1 MKWAEVAKFF
11 GPTDVYYKYVNLF
24 TQIRKQIQAI
34 ILLSF
39 FQSNLIIFFFFF
51 LQDRNFTLT

>member
-39 FQSNLIIFFFFF
+39 FSIKLNDFFFF